1 MKTLQSRLLL
11 LCCLTLLMTGCAT
24 VKDWFSWDN
33 NEDVNQPAKL
43 ESITSEIKIRKLWS
57 VGVGAGQGGSYN
69 HLRPAIAGDTIYV
82 AGNDGLVLALN
93 KTSGKRQWK
102 QNFELSFS
110 GAVGVGE
117 GVLLLGSADGDVL
130 ALSAADG
137 VELWRTQVHGEVMA
151 PPQTNGK
158 IVLVQSYD
166 GKLRGLDADDG
177 REIWVYDSNLPVLTL
192 RGTSTPIIFERRA
205 IAAFGNGK
213 VIAFDLA
220 TGATQ
225 WEVRVAIAQGR
236 SEIDRIVDIDGSM
249 ALTGTS
255 LYAVSYQGRLAAID
269 VNSGRKAWQED
280 TSSYAGV
287 DQGFGNVYV
296 ADESGSVIAFQRSG
310 EGVRW
315 TQSALEYRRLSS
327 PKTVRGYVAVGD
339 LDGYVHFLSQVDGNI
354 VGRTRVGSDGIRADM
369 LTDNNILYVY
379 ENGGTL
385 AALQV
390 SSLDK
395 K

>member
-1 MKTLQSRLLL
+1 MRTLPARFLL
-11 LCCLTLLMTGCAT
+11 LCCFTLLTSGCT
-24 VKDWFSWDN
+24 TLKNWFSVAD
-33 NEDVNQPAKL
+33 EEANQPAKL
-43 ESITSEIKIRKLWS
+43 ESISSEIKIRKLWS

-69 HLRPAIAGDTIYV
+69 HLRPVIAGDIIYV

-93 KTSGKRQWK
+93 KTTGKRQWK
-102 QNFELSFS
+102 QKFELSFS

-117 GVLLLGSADGDVL
+117 GLLLLGSSDGDVV

-137 VELWRTQVHGEVMA
+137 VELWRTEVRGEVMA

-158 IVLVQSYD
+158 IVVVQSYD
-166 GKLRGLDADDG
+166 GKLRGLDAADG
-177 REIWVYDSNLPVLTL
+177 RELWVYDSNLPVLTL
-192 RGTSTPIIFERRA
+192 RGTSTPIIFERRV

-220 TGATQ
+220 TGAIN

-249 ALTGTS
+249 ALTGTN

-280 TSSYAGV
+280 TSSYVGV

-310 EGVRW
+310 QGVRW
-315 TQSALEYRRLSS
+315 TQSALAYRRLSS

-339 LDGYVHFLSQVDGNI
+339 LDGYVHFLSQVDGHF
-354 VGRTRVGSDGIRADM
+354 VGRTKIGSDGIRADM

>member
-1 MKTLQSRLLL
+1 MKSLLGRFLL
-11 LCCLTLLMTGCAT
+11 LCSLTLLTSGCST
-24 VKDWFSWDN
+24 LKNWFSVDT
-33 NEDVNQPAKL
+33 EEPDQPAKL
-43 ESITSEIKIRKLWS
+43 ESFTSEIKIRKLWS
-57 VGVGAGQGGSYN
+57 VNVGAGQGGSYN
-69 HLRPAIAGDTIYV
+69 HLRPAISGDTIYV
-82 AGNDGLVLALN
+82 AGNDGLVLALD
-93 KTSGKRQWK
+93 KTRGKRQWK
-102 QNFELSFS
+102 QNFGLRFS

-117 GVLLLGSADGDVL
+117 GILLLGTADGEVL

-137 VELWRTQVHGEVMA
+137 VELWRTEVHAEIMA
-151 PPQTNGK
+151 PPQTDGK
-158 IVLVQSYD
+158 IVVVQSYD
-166 GKLRGLDADDG
+166 GKLRGLDAADG
-177 REIWVYDSNLPVLTL
+177 RELWVYDSNLPVLTL

-213 VIAFDLA
+213 VLALDLA
-220 TGATQ
+220 TGGIH

-269 VNSGRKAWQED
+269 VNSGRRAWQED
-280 TSSYAGV
+280 ASSYVGV

-296 ADESGSVIAFQRSG
+296 ADETGSVIAFQRSG
-310 EGVRW
+310 QGVRW
-315 TQSALEYRRLSS
+315 TQSALAYRQLSS

-339 LDGYVHFLSQVDGNI
+339 FEGYVHFLSQVDGHLA
-354 VGRTRVGSDGIRADM
+354 GRTKVGSNGIRADM

-379 ENGGTL
+379 ENGGKL

-390 SSLDK
+390 STLDK

>member
-1 MKTLQSRLLL
+1 MKSLQTRFLF
-11 LCCLTLLMTGCAT
+11 LCCLILLMSGCSTFRA
-24 VKDWFSWDN
+24 WFPGSDD
-33 NEDVNQPAKL
+33 DVNQPAEL
-43 ESITSEIKIRKLWS
+43 LSIASKIKIRKLWS
-57 VGVGAGQGGSYN
+57 VGVGEGQGGSFN
-69 HLRPAIAGDTIYV
+69 HLRPTIVGDTIYV
-82 AGNDGLVLALN
+82 ASNDGLVLALN
-93 KTSGKRQWK
+93 KTTGKSQWK
-102 QNFELSFS
+102 QKFELNFS

-117 GVLLLGSADGDVL
+117 GLLLLGSADGDVL

-137 VELWRTQVHGEVMA
+137 AELWRTEVHAEVMA

-158 IVLVQSYD
+158 IVVVQSYD
-166 GKLRGLDADDG
+166 GKLRGLDAADG
-177 REIWVYDSNLPVLTL
+177 RELWVYDSNLPVLTL

-213 VIAFDLA
+213 VMAFDLA
-220 TGATQ
+220 TGGIN
-225 WEVRVAIAQGR
+225 WEVRVTIAQGR

-249 ALTGTS
+249 VLVGS
-255 LYAVSYQGRLAAID
+255 NLYAVSYQGKLVAID

-280 TSSYAGV
+280 ASSYVGV
-287 DQGFGNVYV
+287 DQGFGNIYV
-296 ADESGSVIAFQRSG
+296 AEESGSVIAFQRSG
-310 EGVRW
+310 QGVRW
-315 TQSALEYRRLSS
+315 TQTALAYRRLSG

-339 LDGYVHFLSQVDGNI
+339 LQGYVHFLSQVDGTF
-354 VGRTRVGSDGIRADM
+354 VGRTKIGSDGIRADM

>member
-1 MKTLQSRLLL
+1 
-11 LCCLTLLMTGCAT
+11 
-24 VKDWFSWDN
+24 VDD
-33 NEDVNQPAKL
+33 EEVNQPTKL

-69 HLRPAIAGDTIYV
+69 HLRPVIAGDIIYV

-93 KTSGKRQWK
+93 KTTGKRQWK
-102 QNFELSFS
+102 QKFELRFS

-117 GVLLLGSADGDVL
+117 ELLLLGSADGDVL

-137 VELWRTQVHGEVMA
+137 VELWRTEVHGEVMA

-158 IVLVQSYD
+158 IVVVQSYD
-166 GKLRGLDADDG
+166 GKLRGLDAADG
-177 REIWVYDSNLPVLTL
+177 RELWVYDSNLPVLTL
-192 RGTSTPIIFERRA
+192 RGTSTPIIFERRV
-205 IAAFGNGK
+205 IAGFGNGK
-213 VIAFDLA
+213 VIGFDLA
-220 TGATQ
+220 TGAIN

-269 VNSGRKAWQED
+269 VNSGRKTWQVD
-280 TSSYAGV
+280 ASSYAGV

-296 ADESGSVIAFQRSG
+296 ADENGSVIAFQRSG
-310 EGVRW
+310 QGVRW
-315 TQSALEYRRLSS
+315 TQSALAYRRLGS

-339 LDGYVHFLSQVDGNI
+339 LDGYVHFLSQVDGHF
-354 VGRTRVGSDGIRADM
+354 VGRTKIGSDGIRADM
-369 LTDNNILYVY
+369 LSDNNILYVY